1 MQTYFFLAN
10 WLHFGSNDTNRK
22 GIKTHSHSYIHRNTE
37 LKNTDEVQKD
47 ISFIPRTEI
56 NI

>member
-10 WLHFGSNDTNRK
+10 WLHFGSNDTNGK